1 MPSAELGRKWEGH
14 FRVVIFG
21 SRLEQGLNADFGS
34 CCAAAL
40 WDVMPAKRR
49 TAAKRRQGVAQPTHV
64 GSRVRGSGNETLP
77 LRPAQLLR
85 DYREMPDWPFADTL
99 AEDRLAP
106 EYLVR
111 VYRRGRLAI
120 DHADA
125 WLRENGLQQD
135 SEACELRHLL
145 GVIDQML
152 MYDGMD
158 VVNSAACEMIARRC
172 LAIEATYGAGGDGSS
187 GLQGFETY
195 DISSM
200 SSEVRIPAVDRAV
213 LKRLALKASFDKLL
227 RQTAQ
232 TQDPASSL

>member
-1 MPSAELGRKWEGH
+1 M
-14 FRVVIFG
+14 
-21 SRLEQGLNADFGS
+21 
-34 CCAAAL
+34 
-40 WDVMPAKRR
+40 
-49 TAAKRRQGVAQPTHV
+49 
-64 GSRVRGSGNETLP
+64 LP

-111 VYRRGRLAI
+111 VYGRGRLAI

-172 LAIEATYGAGGDGSS
+172 LAIEATYGAGGHGSS

-213 LKRLALKASFDKLL
+213 LKRLAFKASFDKLL
-227 RQTAQ
+227 RQTAR
-232 TQDPASSL
+232 TQDPAFSL